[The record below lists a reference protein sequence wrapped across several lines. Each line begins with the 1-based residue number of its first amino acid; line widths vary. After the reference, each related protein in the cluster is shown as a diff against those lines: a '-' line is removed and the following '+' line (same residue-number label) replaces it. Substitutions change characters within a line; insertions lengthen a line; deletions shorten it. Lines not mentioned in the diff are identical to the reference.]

1 MTLNG
6 SYATR
11 DESLL
16 TLPDL
21 NLAEPDRGPDLARA
35 ESAAAEL
42 LVALG
47 VDVSSQGTA
56 DTPRRVA
63 RMLAELLT
71 PVPFNPTT
79 FPNEDGYD
87 ELVLVRNIPFVSLC
101 EHHMLPFH
109 GVAHVGYLPGTRIIG
124 LSKLARLVHYF
135 ARSLQVQE
143 RLTKQVADWLRDELT
158 PKGVGVVLVAEH
170 QCMSIRGVQA
180 VGTKTVT
187 STMYGLLRDNPASR
201 QEFLNLAGINT

>member
-1 MTLNG
+1 MTFNG

-11 DESLL
+11 DEPLL
-16 TLPDL
+16 TLSDL
-21 NLAEPDRGPDLARA
+21 NLAEPDPGPDLARA

-47 VDVSSQGTA
+47 VDVNSQRTA

-87 ELVLVRNIPFVSLC
+87 ELVLVRDIPFVSLC

-143 RLTKQVADWLRDELT
+143 RLTKQVADWLRDELA

-180 VGTKTVT
+180 VGTKTLT
-187 STMYGLLRDNPASR
+187 STMYGLLRDNSASR
-201 QEFLNLAGINT
+201 QEFFNLAGINT

>member
-1 MTLNG
+1 MTLDG

-21 NLAEPDRGPDLARA
+21 SLAEPDPGPDLARA

-47 VDVSSQGTA
+47 VDVNSQGTA

-87 ELVLVRNIPFVSLC
+87 ELVLVRDIPFVSLC

-143 RLTKQVADWLRDELT
+143 RLTKQVADWLHDELA

-170 QCMSIRGVQA
+170 QCMSTRGVQA

-201 QEFLNLAGINT
+201 QEFFNLAGLNT

>member
-11 DESLL
+11 DETILA
-16 TLPDL
+16 LPDL
-21 NLAEPDRGPDLARA
+21 ALDELDLGPDLARV

-42 LVALG
+42 LIALG
-47 VDVSSQGTA
+47 VDITRQGTV

-63 RMLAELLT
+63 RMFAELLT
-71 PVPFNPTT
+71 PRALNPTT

-87 ELVLVRNIPFVSLC
+87 ELVLVRDIPFVSLC

-109 GVAHVGYLPGTRIIG
+109 GVAHVGYLPGSHIIG
-124 LSKLARLVHYF
+124 LSKLARLVHYY

-143 RLTKQVADWLRDELT
+143 RLTKQVADWLRDELA

-170 QCMSIRGVQA
+170 QCMTIRGVQA

-187 STMYGLLRDNPASR
+187 STMYGLLRDKPASR
-201 QEFLNLAGINT
+201 QEFLNLAGIHT

>member
-11 DESLL
+11 DETILA
-16 TLPDL
+16 LPDL
-21 NLAEPDRGPDLARA
+21 ALDELDLGPNLARV

-47 VDVSSQGTA
+47 VDISSQGTA
-56 DTPRRVA
+56 DTPRRIA

-71 PVPFNPTT
+71 PRPFNPTT

-87 ELVLVRNIPFVSLC
+87 ELVLVRDIPFVSLC
-101 EHHMLPFH
+101 EHHMLPFQ
-109 GVAHVGYLPGTRIIG
+109 GVAHVGYLPGDRIIG

-143 RLTKQVADWLRDELT
+143 RLTKQVADWLRDALS

-170 QCMSIRGVQA
+170 QCMTIRGVQA
-180 VGTKTVT
+180 AGSRTVT

-201 QEFLNLAGINT
+201 QEFLNLAGIHA

>member
-6 SYATR
+6 AYATR
-11 DESLL
+11 NETML

-21 NLAEPDRGPDLARA
+21 ALDELDLGPDLARA

-47 VDVSSQGTA
+47 IDISRQGTA

-63 RMLAELLT
+63 HMLAELLT
-71 PVPFNPTT
+71 PRAFNPTT

-87 ELVLVRNIPFVSLC
+87 ELVLVRDIPFVSLC

-109 GVAHVGYLPGTRIIG
+109 GVAHVGYLPGRRIIG

-143 RLTKQVADWLRDELT
+143 RLTKQVADWLRDELA

-170 QCMSIRGVQA
+170 QCMTIRGVQA

-187 STMYGLLRDNPASR
+187 STMYGLLRDKPESR
-201 QEFLNLAGINT
+201 QEFLDLAGIS

>member
-1 MTLNG
+1 MTLDS

-11 DESLL
+11 DETSL

-21 NLAEPDRGPDLARA
+21 DLDEVHLGPNLARA

-47 VDVSSQGTA
+47 IDIGRQGVS

-63 RMLAELLT
+63 HMLAELLS
-71 PVPFNPTT
+71 PRPFNPTT

-87 ELVLVRNIPFVSLC
+87 ELVLVRDIPFVSLC

-109 GVAHVGYLPGTRIIG
+109 GVAHVGYLPGSQFIG

-135 ARSLQVQE
+135 ARSLQLQE
-143 RLTKQVADWLRDELT
+143 RLTKQVADWLRDELA

-170 QCMSIRGVQA
+170 HCMTIRGVQA

-201 QEFLNLAGINT
+201 QEFLNLAAIHT

>member
-1 MTLNG
+1 MTLDG

-16 TLPDL
+16 TFPDL
-21 NLAEPDRGPDLARA
+21 NLADPDPGPDLTRA

-47 VDVSSQGTA
+47 VDVNCQGTA

-87 ELVLVRNIPFVSLC
+87 ELVLVRDIPFVSLC
-101 EHHMLPFH
+101 EHHLLPFH
-109 GVAHVGYLPGTRIIG
+109 GVAHVGYLPGSRIIG

-143 RLTKQVADWLRDELT
+143 RLTKQVADWLRDELA
-158 PKGVGVVLVAEH
+158 PKGAGVVLVAEH
-170 QCMSIRGVQA
+170 QCMTIRGVQA
-180 VGTKTVT
+180 TGAKTVT
-187 STMYGLLRDNPASR
+187 SSLYGLLRDNPASR
-201 QEFLNLAGINT
+201 QEFFHLAGLNT